1 MQSDYIGF
9 TFNSNVSD
17 LVGWNKRQ
25 LVLRLGEAF
34 LEEELINFSQ
44 AIYIVSFL
52 ISRAKITRIKFR
64 LNFNLSFN

>member
-34 LEEELINFSQ
+34 LEEELINSSQ